1 MGMSQMKP
9 NALLLPVISLSLMAV
24 VSAVSGLN
32 VALPSISVDTG
43 ASQTQLTWIVD
54 AYTVVFAGLLFLA
67 GAIGDKYG
75 RKLLLILGLL
85 VFGGASS
92 VGMFVSDPQTLI
104 LVRMVMGVGAA
115 AVMPSTLSV
124 ITTSFETSERAKAVG
139 IWVGVAG
146 GGAII
151 GLFGSAL
158 LLEYYSWNSFF
169 ALNVGL
175 AALGCIGT
183 ILVVKEST
191 EHQGGGLDWIGGLL
205 VSVGVA
211 ALVFGIINGP
221 EEGWYTT
228 NTYLAFGAGITSLV
242 VFVVWELLHK
252 NPLLDPRLFGNRAF
266 SAGALSILVQ
276 FFGQFGFIFVSIQYL
291 QFVVGYSAWE
301 AALHL
306 LPLPLFLLPTA
317 RLAGQY
323 AKNIPQK
330 YMGSAGLI
338 FFGAGMWM
346 ISLQSA
352 RFDLTLWIVALGIYG
367 IGMGLA
373 ATPATTAIMSS
384 LPDAKQ
390 GVASAVNDTA
400 REFGSAMGIAILGA
414 TLTDTYATGM
424 ADVASKLPAQMAE
437 KVTRTIAFTK
447 MDPPAM
453 LAPMWDTLVSTANN
467 SFALGMTNALHIG
480 AYVAFGTA
488 VLVFVLAP
496 ANPKV

>member
-1 MGMSQMKP
+1 MNRMKP
-9 NALLLPVISLSLMAV
+9 SALLLPVIAICLMAV
-24 VSAVSGLN
+24 VSAVTGLN
-32 VALPSISVDTG
+32 VALPRIAVDTG
-43 ASQTQLTWIVD
+43 ATQTQLTWIVD

-67 GAIGDKYG
+67 GAIGDRYG
-75 RKLLLILGLL
+75 RKMLLIGGLL
-85 VFGGASS
+85 VFAGASS
-92 VGMFVSDPQTLI
+92 AGMFVADPQTLI
-104 LVRMVMGVGAA
+104 LVRVVMGIGAA
-115 AVMPSTLSV
+115 AIMPSTLSV
-124 ITTSFETSERAKAVG
+124 ITTSFESTERAKAVG

-146 GGAII
+146 GGAVI

-169 ALNVGL
+169 ALNVTLALIGL
-175 AALGCIGT
+175 IGT
-183 ILVVKEST
+183 MLVVKEST
-191 EHQGGGLDWIGGLL
+191 EHQDGALDWVGGLL
-205 VSVGVA
+205 VSAGVA
-211 ALVFGIINGP
+211 ALVYGIINGP

-228 NTYLAFGAGITSLV
+228 STYLAFGVGITSLV
-242 VFVVWELLHK
+242 AFVVSELFHK

-276 FFGQFGFIFVSIQYL
+276 FFGQFGFIFVAIQYL

-346 ISLQSA
+346 ISLQTA
-352 RFDLTLWIVALGIYG
+352 TFDLTLWIVALAIYG

-384 LPDAKQ
+384 LPDSKQ
-390 GVASAVNDTA
+390 GVASAVNDVA

-414 TLTDTYATGM
+414 TLTHTYATGM
-424 ADVASKLPAQMAE
+424 ADVASKLPAQIAE
-437 KVTRTIAFTK
+437 KITRTMAFTK

-453 LAPMWDTLVSTANN
+453 LAPMWDTLVRTAND

-480 AYVAFGTA
+480 AYVAFATA
-488 VLVFVLAP
+488 LLVLIIAP
-496 ANPKV
+496 AKQQA